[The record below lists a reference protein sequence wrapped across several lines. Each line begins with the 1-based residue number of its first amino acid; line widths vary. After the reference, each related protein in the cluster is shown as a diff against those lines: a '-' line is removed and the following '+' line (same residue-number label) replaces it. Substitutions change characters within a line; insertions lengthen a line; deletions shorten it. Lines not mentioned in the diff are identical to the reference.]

1 MTDVFFTGLLLILL
15 ATSFI
20 SYQRINSQNDAE
32 NLLNKSYQVSNK
44 LNLVLVNILNAE
56 TGQRGYLLTKK
67 ITLLQPYYGAF
78 EKVKKNIEDVKILI
92 GKNDAQQKNVE
103 ILSVLIKKRF
113 DVLGSILSQSMGGRN
128 LKDSLIEYLEKGK
141 IAMDEIRNHVAVM
154 TQIENDLLLHR
165 TLQKDHTAFITP
177 LYSLLLSLIAIT
189 IVTIAYFRLRN
200 EMHLRIKAEDNE
212 ALAQELQKATKHF
225 ANELEIKVSERTEA
239 LKNLNEQLK
248 LTNSI
253 YANAEKNA
261 LIGSYSW
268 NLQTGELKYSDNL
281 FRLLGYEPQEF
292 VPSFE
297 KFISFIHPDDK
308 EQVIKDGK
316 ETFEK
321 HTLVEHIYRIITK
334 QQTIIY
340 CRSSGAFIQ
349 NENAELLVSSVQ
361 DISKD
366 ILLNDTLAA
375 KNLELERNNEEL
387 ESFTYIASHDLQEP
401 LRKIQSFSKLI
412 LTKKEDAD
420 LSETGKDY
428 FTRIIAAAARM
439 QNLIQALLSYSNAN
453 NSEIKFI
460 RTDLNNVVEEV
471 KNNLAEILEEKN
483 VTIETNNLPV
493 LNVIQIQF
501 LQLFSNII
509 HNAVKYSRKD
519 VPPHIII
526 TASLLSEEGMK
537 TDHPGMKGK
546 FWKISIADNGIG
558 FEQQYE
564 HKIFELFQRLHG
576 RTAYEG
582 TGIGLAIC
590 KKIMHH
596 HNGFITAKGQSGTGA
611 VFSLYLPYQINVQEI
626 QY

>member
-1 MTDVFFTGLLLILL
+1 MKKKIVLPDVFFTGLLLILL

-32 NLLNKSYQVSNK
+32 NLLNNSYQVSNT
-44 LNLVLVNILNAE
+44 LNLVLVNLLNAE

-67 ITLLQPYYGAF
+67 AAFLQPYYGAF

-92 GKNDAQQKNVE
+92 GTNNTQQKNNE
-103 ILSVLIKKRF
+103 ILSVLIKKQF
-113 DVLGSILSQSMGGRN
+113 DVLAFIFKQSMSEGSV
-128 LKDSLIEYLEKGK
+128 KDSMIVYLEKGK
-141 IAMDEIRNHVAVM
+141 ASMDEIRDHIAVM

-165 TLQKDHTAFITP
+165 TLQKDRTAFITP
-177 LYSLLLSLIAIT
+177 LYSLLLSLIAIV
-189 IVTIAYFRLRN
+189 IVTVAYFRLRN
-200 EMHLRIKAEDNE
+200 EMHLRVKAEDNE
-212 ALAQELQKATKHF
+212 ASAQELQRATKHF
-225 ANELEIKVSERTEA
+225 ASELEIKVSERTEA
-239 LKNLNEQLK
+239 LKILNEELK

-253 YANAEKNA
+253 YSYAEENA

-268 NLQTGELKYSDNL
+268 NLQTGGLKYSDNL

-297 KFISFIHPDDK
+297 KFTSFIHPDDK

-316 ETFEK
+316 ETFDT
-321 HTLVEHIYRIITK
+321 HTLVEHVYRIITK
-334 QQTIIY
+334 QNTIIY

-349 NENAELLVSSVQ
+349 SENNELLVGSIQ
-361 DISKD
+361 DISID

-375 KNLELERNNEEL
+375 KNLELERNNAEL
-387 ESFTYIASHDLQEP
+387 GSFTYIASHDLQEP

-412 LTKKEDAD
+412 LAKKEDAN

-460 RTDLNNVVEEV
+460 RTDLNSVVEEV
-471 KNNLAEILEEKN
+471 KNNLAEMLEEKN

-493 LNVIQIQF
+493 LNVVQIQF

-509 HNAVKYSRKD
+509 HNAVKYGRKD

-526 TASLLSEEGMK
+526 TASVLSEEEMK
-537 TDHPGMKGK
+537 TDHPGQKGK

-596 HNGFITAKGQSGTGA
+596 HNGIISAKGESGTGA
-611 VFSLYLPYQINVQEI
+611 VFCLYLPYQN
-626 QY
+626 